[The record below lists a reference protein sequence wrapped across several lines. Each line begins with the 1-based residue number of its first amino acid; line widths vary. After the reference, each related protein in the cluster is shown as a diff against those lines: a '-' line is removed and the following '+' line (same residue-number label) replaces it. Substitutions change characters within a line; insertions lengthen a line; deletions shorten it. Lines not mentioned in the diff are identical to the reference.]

1 MISIGYKS
9 ILPAILTVTIFPRPI
24 DNLQELANTVLLYQ
38 KNFFFIFSSCVSLTL
53 SFKKFQNF
61 QIGSAGADFKIW
73 MAKSTDPNLLKISEK
88 FSSYHFDFDAAFKKM
103 SGGEFAMLEGEQF
116 LQASI
121 RTHFTNK

>member
-24 DNLQELANTVLLYQ
+24 DNLQELANTVLL
-38 KNFFFIFSSCVSLTL
+38 FFIFSSCVLLTL